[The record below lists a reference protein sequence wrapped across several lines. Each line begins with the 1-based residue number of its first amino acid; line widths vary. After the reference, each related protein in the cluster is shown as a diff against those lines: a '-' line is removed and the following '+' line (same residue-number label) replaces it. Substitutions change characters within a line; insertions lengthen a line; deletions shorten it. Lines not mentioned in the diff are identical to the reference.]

1 MFMQHVAD
9 GCPTMSKGEGMVRST
24 AAVIAGLAMSVLV
37 TALIEWAGQQVFPLP
52 PGLDFSDPAQR
63 EFVMQQMPPAALGFV
78 LAAWFFGA
86 TDGAMLA
93 AWLAP
98 ARPWL
103 HGLVVVG
110 LSGLAAMS
118 MLLLLPH
125 PRWFVLLAPVLYL
138 LAWLIGG
145 KIGCMLHDRR
155 RAGISR

>member
-1 MFMQHVAD
+1 
-9 GCPTMSKGEGMVRST
+9 MVRSV
-24 AAVIAGLAMSVLV
+24 AAVVAGLLMSVLI
-37 TALIEWAGQQVFPLP
+37 TALIEWAGQQLFPLP
-52 PGLDFSDPAQR
+52 PGLDFTDPAQR
-63 EFVMQQMPPAALGFV
+63 ESLMQQMPAAALWFV

-103 HGLVVVG
+103 HGLAVVG
-110 LSGLAAMS
+110 LSGLAALS
-118 MLLLLPH
+118 MLLWLPH
-125 PRWFVLLAPVLYL
+125 PFWFVMLTPVAYL

>member
-1 MFMQHVAD
+1 
-9 GCPTMSKGEGMVRST
+9 MVRSVV
-24 AAVIAGLAMSVLV
+24 AVVAGLVMTVLI
-37 TALIEWAGQQVFPLP
+37 TALIEWAGQQLFPLP
-52 PGLDFSDPAQR
+52 PGLDFSDPGQH
-63 EFVMQQMPPAALGFV
+63 EFVMQQVPVAALCFV

-86 TDGAMLA
+86 IDGAILA

-103 HGLVVVG
+103 HGLIVVS
-110 LSGLAAMS
+110 LSALAALS
-118 MLLLLPH
+118 MLVLLPH
-125 PRWFVLLAPVLYL
+125 PLWFVLLTPVLYL